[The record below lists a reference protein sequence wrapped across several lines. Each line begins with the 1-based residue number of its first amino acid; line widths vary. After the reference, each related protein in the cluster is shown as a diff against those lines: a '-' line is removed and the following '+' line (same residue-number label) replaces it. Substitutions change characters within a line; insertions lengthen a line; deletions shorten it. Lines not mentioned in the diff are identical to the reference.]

1 MSLSPDLLTILVC
14 PKSKGPLEYYAG
26 PPEVLVCRESRLV
39 YPVVDGIPVMLID
52 DAQPLDDAMYP
63 PRP

>member
-1 MSLSPDLLTILVC
+1 MSLSPELLKILVC

-39 YPVVDGIPVMLID
+39 YPVQDGIPVMLID
-52 DAQPLDDAMYP
+52 DAQPLDDATYP
-63 PRP
+63 PKA